1 MKNLILG
8 TVAALSFST
17 IAHADPFIECPPDS
31 KSSPGISVSISEN
44 GTLEAIAQD
53 EQSASFISEE
63 EDGLDAILNLIA
75 NRDCKFY

>member
-8 TVAALSFST
+8 AVAALSFST

-31 KSSPGISVSISEN
+31 RTGPGIQVSMTPE
-44 GTLEAIAQD
+44 GTLEAVIQD
-53 EQSASFISEE
+53 EHSATFIFEE
-63 EDGLDAILNLIA
+63 QETFEEILKVIA